1 MCGGDLMT
9 QMLCLNN
16 VLLLCVFVCV
26 FFVLDTVSWLVS
38 FYFYFCVYFF
48 KNVLLLILS
57 IFVSDLFILML
68 L

>member
-1 MCGGDLMT
+1 MT
-9 QMLCLNN
+9 RMLCLNN

-57 IFVSDLFILML
+57 SFVSDLFILL
-68 L
+68 LQ

>member
-1 MCGGDLMT
+1 MT

-16 VLLLCVFVCV
+16 VLLLCV

-57 IFVSDLFILML
+57 SFVSDLFILL
-68 L
+68 LQ